1 MMWNPCGSGYGMMYS
16 GNWWFV
22 ALQMLFG
29 LLVFIGL
36 IILIVWAIKSFA
48 GESRSAVS
56 GTTRALDELKLRLAR
71 GEIDEET
78 YDRLKRK
85 LLEER

>member
-1 MMWNPCGSGYGMMYS
+1 MMWNPWGSGYGMMYGGS
-16 GNWWFV
+16 WWFM

-36 IILIVWAIKSFA
+36 ILLVVWAIKSFT
-48 GESRSAVS
+48 GEPRSNVAV
-56 GTTRALDELKLRLAR
+56 TARALEELKLRLAR

-78 YDRLKRK
+78 YERLKRK